1 MQKVKSLLCMESDES
16 RIIGIWGMG
25 GVGKTTVARA
35 VFDNLNYQFEGKC
48 FVANVREVSARHGIQ
63 SLQEEILSTI
73 LMEKGLKIAN
83 EFRGSHMMSRLCL
96 KRVLLVINNVDDEK
110 EDKWRKALEDAASVS
125 GCHVTANGC
134 LIMTTD
140 LDARGRWIWN
150 ARESAGFGLAR
161 RRRIWTFVVRL
172 EGRSEVEADPK
183 SRFEFVVQDKSR
195 QFVVWMCLWALDM
208 DAHRG
213 A

>member
-1 MQKVKSLLCMESDES
+1 MKSNTPPQTQD
-16 RIIGIWGMG
+16 G
-25 GVGKTTVARA
+25 
-35 VFDNLNYQFEGKC
+35 
-48 FVANVREVSARHGIQ
+48 NV
-63 SLQEEILSTI
+63 
-73 LMEKGLKIAN
+73 
-83 EFRGSHMMSRLCL
+83 
-96 KRVLLVINNVDDEK
+96 
-110 EDKWRKALEDAASVS
+110 EDIEMDR
-125 GCHVTANGC
+125 C

-161 RRRIWTFVVRL
+161 RRWIWNFVVRL